1 MPSCIYNKFMPI
13 ESIIS
18 NFFSENISLFG
29 EVYSRLFLI
38 PLPLT
43 LLKKSRELSSFL
55 IVFLKYI
62 PFLQTSDKNFELF
75 TIFWAPKAAATP
87 KECPW
92 YVLDGKRIEP
102 NLSFIL
108 FKYFFVIIIDNGTY
122 PEVRVFKSNKI
133 WGYVIPID

>member
-18 NFFSENISLFG
+18 NFSENISLFG

-62 PFLQTSDKNFELF
+62 PFYKHQIKTLNYLQFFGLLKLLQRLKSVLGMC
-75 TIFWAPKAAATP
+75 WMV
-87 KECPW
+87 KE
-92 YVLDGKRIEP
+92 
-102 NLSFIL
+102 
-108 FKYFFVIIIDNGTY
+108 
-122 PEVRVFKSNKI
+122 
-133 WGYVIPID
+133 